1 MSSKPTRRR
10 AQSGLTLIEMIMFI
24 LIVGVALAAIVG
36 VLNLTNKGS
45 ADPLRRKQAL
55 MIAEGLL
62 EEVQLARFTYCD
74 PSADKAGDENVKGSA
89 DCDVPEN
96 WGPEKGSVPQ
106 LDNKRPFDNI
116 NDYVTAPNAA
126 ASPFSDTDGK
136 LRDANDEFMHL
147 DGYSA
152 TVTVTPESIGGIAV
166 SSAASADVDVL
177 RIRVEVRYDGETLV
191 LDGYRTRYAPNFL

>member
-1 MSSKPTRRR
+1 MSSNRTGSGT
-10 AQSGLTLIEMIMFI
+10 QSGVTLIEMILFI
-24 LIVGVALAAIVG
+24 LIVGVALAAIIG

-74 PSADKAGDENVKGSA
+74 PTADKAGDDEVKGSA

-96 WGPEKGSVPQ
+96 WGPEPGG
-106 LDNKRPFDNI
+106 KRPFDNI
-116 NDYVTAPNAA
+116 NDYAA
-126 ASPFSDTDGK
+126 AANTAGSRFDDADGR
-136 LRDANDEFMHL
+136 LADANGEPMNV

-166 SSAASADVDVL
+166 ADAASADVDVL

>member
-74 PSADKAGDENVKGSA
+74 PSADKAGDEDVTGSA
-89 DCDVPEN
+89 GCDIPEN
-96 WGPEKGSVPQ
+96 WGPEPGGR
-106 LDNKRPFDNI
+106 RPFDNI
-116 NDYVTAPNAA
+116 NDYVSAA
-126 ASPFSDTDGK
+126 NVAESRFNDADGR
-136 LRDANDEFMHL
+136 LADANGEPMNVE
-147 DGYSA
+147 GYSA
-152 TVTVTPESIGGIAV
+152 TVSVTPESIGNIPIAN
-166 SSAASADVDVL
+166 AGSADVEVL

>member
-1 MSSKPTRRR
+1 MSSKWTRSR
-10 AQSGLTLIEMIMFI
+10 AQSGLTLIELIMFI
-24 LIVGVALAAIVG
+24 LIVGVALAGIIA
-36 VLNLTNKGS
+36 VLNLTTKGS

-62 EEVQLARFTYCD
+62 EEVQLARFTFCD
-74 PSADKAGDENVKGSA
+74 PGADKAGDDNINGSA
-89 DCDVPEN
+89 ECDIPEN
-96 WGPEKGSVPQ
+96 WGPEKGSVPE

-116 NDYVTAPNAA
+116 NDYVTAANLA
-126 ASPFSDTDGK
+126 ASTFSDKDGK
-136 LRDANDEFMHL
+136 LTDANGESMNL

-152 TVTVTPESIGGIAV
+152 TVTVTPESIGGIPV
-166 SSAASADVDVL
+166 TNPASADVDVL

>member
-1 MSSKPTRRR
+1 MSSKRT
-10 AQSGLTLIEMIMFI
+10 QSGLTMIEMIMFI
-24 LIVGVALAAIVG
+24 LIVGVALAAIIG

-62 EEVQLARFTYCD
+62 EEVQLARFTFCD
-74 PSADKAGDENVKGSA
+74 PSADKAGDENVKGSLE
-89 DCDVPEN
+89 CDIPEN
-96 WGPEKGSVPQ
+96 WGPEAGGT
-106 LDNKRPFDNI
+106 RPFDNV
-116 NDYVTAPNAA
+116 NDYVSAPNVAESRFNDA
-126 ASPFSDTDGK
+126 DGR
-136 LRDANDEFMHL
+136 LTDANGEPMNV

-166 SSAASADVDVL
+166 ANPASGDVDVL

-191 LDGYRTRYAPNFL
+191 LDGYRARYAPNFL

>member
-1 MSSKPTRRR
+1 MSSKRTRRR

-74 PSADKAGDENVKGSA
+74 PSADKAGDEDVTGSA
-89 DCDVPEN
+89 GCDIPEN
-96 WGPEKGSVPQ
+96 WGPEPGGR
-106 LDNKRPFDNI
+106 RPFDNI
-116 NDYVTAPNAA
+116 NDYVSAA
-126 ASPFSDTDGK
+126 NVAESRFNDADGR
-136 LRDANDEFMHL
+136 LADANGEPMNVE
-147 DGYSA
+147 GYSA
-152 TVTVTPESIGGIAV
+152 TVSVTPESIGNIPIAN
-166 SSAASADVDVL
+166 AGSADVEVL

>member
-1 MSSKPTRRR
+1 MYSSRMRRR

-24 LIVGVALAAIVG
+24 MIVGVALAGIIG
-36 VLNLTNKGS
+36 VLNLTTKAS

-62 EEVQLARFTYCD
+62 EEVQHARFTYCD
-74 PSADKAGDENVKGSA
+74 PTADLAGDESVTGSPA
-89 DCDVPEN
+89 CDVPEA
-96 WGPEKGSVPQ
+96 WGPEGKVS
-106 LDNKRPFDNI
+106 RPYDNI
-116 NDYVTAPNAA
+116 NDYVSAANLA
-126 ASPFSDTDGK
+126 ASPFNGADGG
-136 LRDANDEFMHL
+136 LADANGDSMKV

-152 TVTVTPESIGGIAV
+152 TVTVRPESIGGIAV
-166 SSAASADVDVL
+166 ASATSADVDVL

>member
-1 MSSKPTRRR
+1 MSSKRTRRQ

-74 PSADKAGDENVKGSA
+74 PSADKAGDEDVTGSA
-89 DCDVPEN
+89 GCDIPEN
-96 WGPEKGSVPQ
+96 WGPEPGGR
-106 LDNKRPFDNI
+106 RPFDNI
-116 NDYVTAPNAA
+116 NDYVSAA
-126 ASPFSDTDGK
+126 NVAESRFNDADGR
-136 LRDANDEFMHL
+136 LADANGEPMNVE
-147 DGYSA
+147 GYSA
-152 TVTVTPESIGGIAV
+152 TVSVTPESIGNIPIAN
-166 SSAASADVDVL
+166 AGSADVEVL

>member
-1 MSSKPTRRR
+1 MSSKRT
-10 AQSGLTLIEMIMFI
+10 QSGLTMIEMIMFI
-24 LIVGVALAAIVG
+24 LIVGVALAAIIG

-62 EEVQLARFTYCD
+62 EEVQLARFTFCD
-74 PSADKAGDENVKGSA
+74 PSADKAGDESVESSQE
-89 DCDVPEN
+89 CDVPEN
-96 WGPEKGSVPQ
+96 WGPEKGSVPA
-106 LDNKRPFDNI
+106 LNNSRPFDNI
-116 NDYVTAPNAA
+116 NDYVSAPNVAESGFNDA
-126 ASPFSDTDGK
+126 GGRLT
-136 LRDANDEFMHL
+136 DANGEPMNV

-152 TVTVTPESIGGIAV
+152 TVTVTPESIAGIAV
-166 SSAASADVDVL
+166 ANPASADVDVL

>member
-1 MSSKPTRRR
+1 MSSKPGNPVCKR
-10 AQSGLTLIEMIMFI
+10 AQAGLTLIELIMFI
-24 LIVGVALAAIVG
+24 VIIGVALSAIIG
-36 VLNLTNKGS
+36 VLSLTTKGS

-74 PSADKAGDENVKGSA
+74 PTDDKAGDETVTGSA
-89 DCDVPEN
+89 DCTIPEK
-96 WGPEKGSVPQ
+96 WGPEPDG
-106 LDNKRPFDNI
+106 KRPFDNI
-116 NDYVTAPNAA
+116 NDYASAANLA
-126 ASPFSDTDGK
+126 ASPFNDAGGK
-136 LRDANDEFMHL
+136 LADANGDPMNV

-152 TVTVTPESIGGIAV
+152 TVTVTPESIGGIGVAG
-166 SSAASADVDVL
+166 AGSADADVL

>member
-1 MSSKPTRRR
+1 MSSKPAPARRQ
-10 AQSGLTLIEMIMFI
+10 AGLTLVEMIMFI
-24 LIVGVALAAIVG
+24 LIVGVALAGIIG
-36 VLNLTNKGS
+36 VLNLTTKAS

-62 EEVQLARFTYCD
+62 EEVQQARFTYCD
-74 PSADKAGDENVKGSA
+74 PTADRAGDDSVTRNA

-96 WGPEKGSVPQ
+96 WGAEPGGA
-106 LDNKRPFDNI
+106 RPYDNI
-116 NDYVTAPNAA
+116 NDYVSAA
-126 ASPFSDTDGK
+126 AIAESRFNGADGK
-136 LRDANDEFMHL
+136 LADANGESMNV

-166 SSAASADVDVL
+166 PNAASADVDVL
-177 RIRVEVRYDGETLV
+177 RVRVEVRYDGETMV